1 MCVFA
6 LSGTDS
12 GCDLEQ
18 PAEPLPTATA
28 GSAAAS
34 RSGVWGGGGV
44 PHTLGFCQHHDYP
57 LWPWCG
63 NPPKPALQSLWLL

>member
-6 LSGTDS
+6 LSGTDAGS
-12 GCDLEQ
+12 DLEQ

-34 RSGVWGGGGV
+34 HSGGLGRRGCP
-44 PHTLGFCQHHDYP
+44 PHP
-57 LWPWCG
+57 
-63 NPPKPALQSLWLL
+63 WLLSAP